1 MSLGNT
7 ESVLL
12 GFWKKESIYSPHGDL
27 WWFSHGAIRKTVEH
41 HLEHIQVYLHPPTA
55 WHPPP
60 LAGSGEKLILLPRLV
75 FGTVGGLSS
84 VLCFPVMKYDTNPNN
99 ALY

>member
-1 MSLGNT
+1 MVQ
-7 ESVLL
+7 SV
-12 GFWKKESIYSPHGDL
+12 
-27 WWFSHGAIRKTVEH
+27 KTVEH

-55 WHPPP
+55 KHPPP

-75 FGTVGGLSS
+75 FGRPGGLSS